1 MVVEMMVWV
10 GVVEEEK
17 EVKVEVVVVERSS
30 AEPQKLQ
37 EVHG

>member
-17 EVKVEVVVVERSS
+17 EVKVEVVVSW
-30 AEPQKLQ
+30 
-37 EVHG
+37 HCDT